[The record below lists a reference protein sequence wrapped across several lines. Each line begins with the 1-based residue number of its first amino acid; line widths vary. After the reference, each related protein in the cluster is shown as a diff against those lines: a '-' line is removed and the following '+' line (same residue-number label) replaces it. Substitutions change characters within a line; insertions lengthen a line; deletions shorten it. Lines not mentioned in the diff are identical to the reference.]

1 MAVRTTS
8 EVLLNNIAKS
18 TQNTSEKA
26 DLGNGSNGAFFISD
40 TDQHTAA
47 GGWNAI
53 TMIENTV
60 FNTLTC
66 SNWSGD
72 TFTGEVFPE
81 GLTIYGNFTVID
93 LTSGACIAYFATEN
107 TTVSTA

>member
-1 MAVRTTS
+1 MNRYPASTAHMV
-8 EVLLNNIAKS
+8 IADQANKQS
-18 TQNTSEKA
+18 
-26 DLGNGSNGAFFISD
+26 DGSFGAHFIAD

-66 SNWSGD
+66 DNWSGD
-72 TFTGEVFPE
+72 TFTGETFPE

-93 LTSGACIAYFATEN
+93 LTSGACIAYFKSSDRSV
-107 TTVSTA
+107 TTA

>member
-1 MAVRTTS
+1 MAIRN
-8 EVLLNNIAKS
+8 EQERLLDLQRQALDNITA
-18 TQNTSEKA
+18 KA
-26 DLGNGSNGAFFISD
+26 DLGNGSHGAFFISD
-40 TDQHTAA
+40 TDAHTAA

-72 TFTGEVFPE
+72 TFTGETFPE
-81 GLTIYGNFTVID
+81 GLTIYGNFTAID
-93 LTSGACIAYFATEN
+93 LTSGACIAYFATSD
-107 TTVSTA
+107 TTVS